1 MLSTGALMLVSRG
14 TRMAWLVDLLIVVV
28 LVVVLVLEVLEVVE
42 VVEVG
47 EGPDGRRIGLVVLE
61 ETTDELKSSKCH
73 KTLTFFYSLVP
84 HNIDIEMHV

>member
-1 MLSTGALMLVSRG
+1 
-14 TRMAWLVDLLIVVV
+14 MAWLVDLLIEVV
-28 LVVVLVLEVLEVVE
+28 LVVVLVLEVLE